1 MDMKDR
7 VDRFLEVARSR
18 IEEDPD
24 NIHQFN
30 DLRGSLIELL
40 KDDRELLDRLDFE
53 YNKIIDEA
61 KIKAWDER
69 FLNVIAGEYVETED
83 QKIARLTQLAS
94 LGKDRMRRI
103 GQDPTITNA
112 LHINPYETQ
121 LEQLKHDI
129 RVRREIS
136 RETK

>member
-7 VDRFLEVARSR
+7 VDRFLEVAKSR

-30 DLRGSLIELL
+30 DLCG
-40 KDDRELLDRLDFE
+40 DLLDVIKRSKELSDYLDIE
-53 YNKIIDEA
+53 YNKIVDEA
-61 KIKAWDER
+61 KVKVWDER
-69 FLNVIAGEYVETED
+69 FLNVIAGEHEETEA
-83 QKIARLTQLAS
+83 QKLARLTHLMS

-121 LEQLKHDI
+121 LEQLKHEI
-129 RVRREIS
+129 RAR